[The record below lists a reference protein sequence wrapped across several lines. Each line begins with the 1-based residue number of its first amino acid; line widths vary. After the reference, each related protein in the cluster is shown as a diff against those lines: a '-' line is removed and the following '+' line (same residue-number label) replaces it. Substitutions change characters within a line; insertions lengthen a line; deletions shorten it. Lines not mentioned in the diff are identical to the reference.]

1 MIHFDIDARLT
12 RLRSRMV
19 AEGVDAFIALKS
31 VNTEYLTGFDYIR
44 DNSDPH
50 AVLITAD
57 SARFMTDSRYLEVAQ
72 SQAAQSTA
80 EDSLWQVD
88 DIGSKIV
95 TKDMHELWD
104 LKQFTKIGLED
115 SLSYRVFT
123 LIEESAGSTK
133 VIPAKNWVEDIRS
146 VKDAAEIERI
156 KSAQAITD
164 LTFTHLCGFIK
175 AGMTEKEI
183 ALEIEYKVRKLG
195 AEGTSFSPIVASGPN
210 GSLPHAVPTDRVIEL
225 GDLLTLDF
233 GASYGGYC
241 SDMTRT
247 IFVGGIDEA
256 GESVQPS
263 VEQRKVFDTVL
274 AAQQA
279 SLAAIKAGAS
289 AKEVDAAGREIIVEA
304 GYGDYFIHGTGH
316 GVGLYIHE
324 LPNSSPRSE
333 GKLNADEVM
342 TVEPGIYLPG
352 KFGVRIEDMV
362 VVTDDGSL
370 NITESPKDL
379 MYRR

>member
-1 MIHFDIDARLT
+1 
-12 RLRSRMV
+12 MV